1 MALHTA
7 DLPLGH
13 KIKAFDMRTTEM
25 KKLRVTR
32 VIRVID

>member
-1 MALHTA
+1 MALYTA

-25 KKLRVTR
+25 KKLRVTLY
-32 VIRVID
+32 VLLIK